1 MLGVTMKLSLLFQKH
16 RTTFVLFFAV
26 LFALTVVQG
35 CRDEQAPVSS
45 QTEAAAINDEF
56 SPATDE
62 PVEGQYIVVF
72 KKSLGKNFNVVSA
85 MNAIVQKNKLRD
97 DAVQNVYEHA
107 LTGFTMKMS
116 AQEAAVVQKDAL
128 VAYVEQDRMVTL
140 AKPGGGGG
148 GLPAQTTPWG
158 ITRVGGPGNGV
169 GKVAWII
176 DTGIDL
182 DHPDLTVDAPR
193 SRNFVST
200 TASADDDNGH
210 GTHCSGIVAA
220 KNNTV
225 GVVGVAAGA
234 TVVAVKVLNRRG
246 SGTYSQI
253 IAGVDY
259 VAANGA
265 NGDVANM
272 SLGGSASQALDDA
285 VKNAAAKG
293 IKFAL
298 AAGNESTNAGTKSP
312 ARANGANIYTVS
324 AMSAGD
330 NWASY
335 SNYGNPPVDYC
346 APGSGILSLWKSGG
360 TNTISGT
367 SMAAPH
373 VAGILLL
380 GNVTTS
386 GFVINDPDGNPDPI
400 AHR

>member
-1 MLGVTMKLSLLFQKH
+1 MKSIFNFRESRFTIFL
-16 RTTFVLFFAV
+16 AV
-26 LFALTVVQG
+26 LALVSSGVVFQG
-35 CRDEQAPVSS
+35 CSDESVPNDALPQQQQQSVS
-45 QTEAAAINDEF
+45 ELDAM
-56 SPATDE
+56 TDA

-72 KKSLGKNFNVVSA
+72 KKTMGKNGNVQESVNSLLNSYGISA
-85 MNAIVQKNKLRD
+85 S
-97 DAVQNVYEHA
+97 AVQHLYEHSVE
-107 LTGFTMKMS
+107 GFAARMS
-116 AQEAAVVQKDAL
+116 ADEAREIGKHAT
-128 VAYVEQDRMVTL
+128 VAYVEQDRVVTL

-158 ITRVGGPGNGV
+158 ITRVGGAGNGV

-182 DHPDLTVDAPR
+182 DHPDLTVDAAR

-210 GTHCSGIVAA
+210 GTHVAGTVAA
-220 KNNTV
+220 INNSV

-259 VAANGA
+259 VASNGA
-265 NGDVANM
+265 NGNVANM

-285 VKNAAAKG
+285 VISAASKG

-298 AAGNESTNAGTKSP
+298 AAGNESTNASSKSP
-312 ARANGANIYTVS
+312 ARANGPNIYTVS
-324 AMSAGD
+324 AMSSGD

-346 APGSGILSLWKSGG
+346 APGSSILSLWKSGG

-380 GNVTTS
+380 GNITTS
-386 GFVINDPDGNPDPI
+386 GTVKNDPDGNPDPI

>member
-1 MLGVTMKLSLLFQKH
+1 MKLFSRTGEHRSLLSLLVTIVFLSGI
-16 RTTFVLFFAV
+16 VL
-26 LFALTVVQG
+26 QG
-35 CRDEQAPVSS
+35 CRDEQAPTSSS
-45 QTEAAAINDEF
+45 QQGIVT
-56 SPATDE
+56 TDDVAMSDA
-62 PVEGQYIVVF
+62 PIEGQYIVVF
-72 KKSLGKNFNVVSA
+72 KSTLGKTNNVAATVNLLLEENGISA
-85 MNAIVQKNKLRD
+85 
-97 DAVQNVYEHA
+97 DAVQNVYSHS
-107 LTGFTMKMS
+107 LNGFTVRMTS
-116 AQEAAVVQKDAL
+116 AEADAVKKNSSI
-128 VAYVEQDRMVTL
+128 AYIEQDRVITL

-158 ITRVGGPGNGV
+158 IARVGGAGNGV

-176 DTGIDL
+176 DTGVDL
-182 DHPDLTVDAPR
+182 DHPDLTVDVAR

-200 TASADDDNGH
+200 TSTADDDNGH
-210 GTHCSGIVAA
+210 GTHCAGIIAA

-285 VKNAAAKG
+285 VVNAASKG

-312 ARANGANIYTVS
+312 ARANGANIYTIS
-324 AMSAGD
+324 AMASGD

-346 APGSGILSLWKSGG
+346 APGSSILSLWKDGG

-367 SMAAPH
+367 SMATPH

-380 GNVTTS
+380 GNVASDGT
-386 GFVINDPDGNPDPI
+386 VKNDPDGNPDPI

>member
-1 MLGVTMKLSLLFQKH
+1 MKLFPRYGKKK
-16 RTTFVLFFAV
+16 VLFSLSVAAMIFAGSV
-26 LFALTVVQG
+26 LQG
-35 CRDEQAPVSS
+35 CRDEQSSAPAAEQTTIGSEVQHMTDAPV
-45 QTEAAAINDEF
+45 D
-56 SPATDE
+56 
-62 PVEGQYIVVF
+62 GQYIVVL
-72 KKSLGKNFNVVSA
+72 KQQLGKSQGTVETMNSMLNQVGVSPS
-85 MNAIVQKNKLRD
+85 
-97 DAVQNVYEHA
+97 AVLNVYESSIK
-107 LTGFTMKMS
+107 GFSVKAT
-116 AQEAAVVQKDAL
+116 ADEAREIAKFTE
-128 VAYVEQDRMVTL
+128 VAYVEQDRVVTL
-140 AKPGGGGG
+140 ARPGGGGS

-176 DTGIDL
+176 DTGVDIT
-182 DHPDLTVDAPR
+182 HPDLTVDAAR

-200 TASADDDNGH
+200 TSTANDDNGH
-210 GTHCSGIVAA
+210 GTHCAGIIAA

-234 TVVAVKVLNRRG
+234 TVVAVKVLNRQG

-253 IAGVDY
+253 IAGVNY
-259 VAANGA
+259 VASTGA

-285 VKNAAAKG
+285 VSAAAAKG

-298 AAGNESTNAGTKSP
+298 AAGNESVSATTKSP
-312 ARANGANIYTVS
+312 ARVNGANIYTVS
-324 AMSAGD
+324 AMASGD
-330 NWASY
+330 MWASY

-346 APGSGILSLWKSGG
+346 APGSSILSLWKSGG

-367 SMAAPH
+367 SMATPH

-380 GNVTTS
+380 GNVATDGT
-386 GFVINDPDGNPDPI
+386 VKNDPDGNADPI

>member
-1 MLGVTMKLSLLFQKH
+1 MKVFFQTGNLRRLLSLSSAAVLSFG
-16 RTTFVLFFAV
+16 VLF
-26 LFALTVVQG
+26 QG
-35 CRDEQAPVSS
+35 CRDEQSS
-45 QTEAAAINDEF
+45 QPLSSAQTGEVEDVRM
-56 SPATDE
+56 TDA

-72 KKSLGKNFNVVSA
+72 KPSLGKNRNITEAVNSLLNQNGISPA
-85 MNAIVQKNKLRD
+85 
-97 DAVQNVYEHA
+97 AVQNIYEHSVN
-107 LTGFTMKMS
+107 GFTARMN
-116 AQEAAVVQKDAL
+116 AEEARTIGKHSS
-128 VAYVEQDRMVTL
+128 VAYVEQDRVVTL
-140 AKPGGGGG
+140 ARPGGGGG
-148 GLPAQTTPWG
+148 GLPAQSTPWG
-158 ITRVGGPGNGV
+158 ITRVGGAGNGA

-182 DHPDLTVDAPR
+182 DHPDLTVDAAR

-200 TASADDDNGH
+200 TSTADDDNGH
-210 GTHCSGIVAA
+210 GTHVAGTIA
-220 KNNTV
+220 ANNNSV

-259 VAANGA
+259 VAANGS

-285 VKNAAAKG
+285 VSAAAARG
-293 IKFAL
+293 VKFAL

-312 ARANGANIYTVS
+312 ARVNGANIYTVS
-324 AMSAGD
+324 AMTSTD
-330 NWASY
+330 TWASY

-346 APGSGILSLWKSGG
+346 APGSSILSLWKDGG

-367 SMAAPH
+367 SMATPH

-380 GNVTTS
+380 GNITTD
-386 GFVINDPDGNPDPI
+386 GTVKNDPDGNADPI

>member
-1 MLGVTMKLSLLFQKH
+1 MKLFLRFSRRSKNVSL
-16 RTTFVLFFAV
+16 AIAAM
-26 LFALTVVQG
+26 LFAGSVLQG
-35 CRDEQAPVSS
+35 CREEQISPTPSEQTAAESEVMSMTDAP
-45 QTEAAAINDEF
+45 I
-56 SPATDE
+56 
-62 PVEGQYIVVF
+62 EGQYIVVL
-72 KKSLGKNFNVVSA
+72 KNVMGKQENTTDVMNTMLNQVGVSPS
-85 MNAIVQKNKLRD
+85 
-97 DAVQNVYEHA
+97 AVLSVYDNSIH
-107 LTGFTMKMS
+107 GFSAQMS
-116 AQEAAVVQKDAL
+116 AEKAREVAQFSR
-128 VAYVEQDRMVTL
+128 VAYVEQDRIVSL
-140 AKPGGGGG
+140 ARPGGGGS

-176 DTGIDL
+176 DTGVDIT
-182 DHPDLTVDAPR
+182 HPDLTVDAAR
-193 SRNFVST
+193 SKNFVST
-200 TASADDDNGH
+200 TATANDDNGH
-210 GTHCSGIVAA
+210 GTHCAGIIAA
-220 KNNTV
+220 NNNTV

-234 TVVAVKVLNRRG
+234 TVVGVKVLNRQG

-253 IAGVDY
+253 IAGVNY
-259 VAANGA
+259 VAANAA

-285 VKNAAAKG
+285 VSAAAAKG

-312 ARANGANIYTVS
+312 ARVNGANIYTVS
-324 AMSAGD
+324 AMASGD

-346 APGSGILSLWKSGG
+346 APGSSILSLWKNGG

-367 SMAAPH
+367 SMATPH

-386 GFVINDPDGNPDPI
+386 GTVKNDPDGNADPI

>member
-1 MLGVTMKLSLLFQKH
+1 MKVFFQTGILRRLLSLSSA
-16 RTTFVLFFAV
+16 AV
-26 LFALTVVQG
+26 LSFGVMFQG
-35 CRDEQAPVSS
+35 CRDEQTPV
-45 QTEAAAINDEF
+45 TT
-56 SPATDE
+56 SPAQIGEVEDVRMTDA

-72 KKSLGKNFNVVSA
+72 KRSLGKNKNVTESVNSLL
-85 MNAIVQKNKLRD
+85 NQNGISPT
-97 DAVQNVYEHA
+97 AVQNIYEHSVN
-107 LTGFTMKMS
+107 GFTARMS
-116 AQEAAVVQKDAL
+116 ADDAL
-128 VAYVEQDRMVTL
+128 AIRKHSSVAYVEQDRVVTL
-140 AKPGGGGG
+140 ARPGGGGG

-158 ITRVGGPGNGV
+158 ITRVGGAGNGV

-182 DHPDLTVDAPR
+182 DHSDLTVDAAR

-200 TASADDDNGH
+200 TSTADDDNGH
-210 GTHCSGIVAA
+210 GTHCAGIVAA
-220 KNNTV
+220 KNNTI

-285 VKNAAAKG
+285 VSAAASG
-293 IKFAL
+293 GVKFAL
-298 AAGNESTNAGTKSP
+298 AAGNESTNAGSKSP
-312 ARANGANIYTVS
+312 ARVNGANIYTVS
-324 AMSAGD
+324 AMASGD

-346 APGSGILSLWKSGG
+346 APGSSILSLWKDGG

-367 SMAAPH
+367 SMATPH

-380 GNVTTS
+380 GNVMTDGT
-386 GFVINDPDGNPDPI
+386 VKNDPDGNADPI

>member
-1 MLGVTMKLSLLFQKH
+1 MKLFFHSGNSRTLLSLSI
-16 RTTFVLFFAV
+16 AA
-26 LFALTVVQG
+26 ALLLGIVFEG
-35 CRDEQAPVSS
+35 CRDEQAPISS
-45 QTEAAAINDEF
+45 PQSEEIGSTEDVRM
-56 SPATDE
+56 TDA
-62 PVEGQYIVVF
+62 PIDGQYIVVF
-72 KKSLGKNFNVVSA
+72 KKSLR
-85 MNAIVQKNKLRD
+85 KNKNIAESVNSLMSQTGIAS
-97 DAVQNVYEHA
+97 DAVQNIYEHSIQ
-107 LTGFTMKMS
+107 GFTAKMT
-116 AQEAAVVQKDAL
+116 ADEALAIKKQIS
-128 VAYVEQDRMVTL
+128 VAYVEQDRVITL

-182 DHPDLTVDAPR
+182 DHPDLTVDVAR

-210 GTHCSGIVAA
+210 GTHCAGIVAA
-220 KNNTV
+220 KDNTV
-225 GVVGVAAGA
+225 GVIGVAAGA
-234 TVVAVKVLNRRG
+234 TVVAVKVLNRQG

-272 SLGGSASQALDDA
+272 SLGGSGSQALDDA
-285 VKNAAAKG
+285 VSNAASKG

-312 ARANGANIYTVS
+312 ARVNGANIYTVS
-324 AMSAGD
+324 AMGTGD

-346 APGSGILSLWKSGG
+346 APGSSILSLWKSGG

-367 SMAAPH
+367 SMATPH

-380 GNVTTS
+380 GNITS
-386 GFVINDPDGNPDPI
+386 DGTVKNDPDGNADPI